1 MNFKEND
8 RIIYQPVGGALQTST
23 GIIKR
28 IIHQSIQH
36 NEKEI
41 KIENELYVI
50 ENDYTHKETTY
61 KRNCIIG
68 LINKETN

>member
-28 IIHQSIQH
+28 IIPQSIQH
-36 NEKEI
+36 NEKKLRLKMNFMLLKMITLIKKLPINEI
-41 KIENELYVI
+41 ALL
-50 ENDYTHKETTY
+50 D
-61 KRNCIIG
+61 
-68 LINKETN
+68 

>member
-8 RIIYQPVGGALQTST
+8 RIIYRPVGGALETST

-36 NEKEI
+36 NDKQI
-41 KIENELYVI
+41 KIENEFYVI
-50 ENDYTHKETTY
+50 KNDYTHKETTY

-68 LINKETN
+68 LVKIEND